1 MELSSLLNVMERVLD
16 SSHAAVFTT
25 VDADGRPHSR
35 WMVPAVIRGQ
45 SGSLYA
51 VTSPH
56 FPKIDQIAAHD
67 RVSWLFQS
75 KALDEILEVTGKAL
89 IIDNP
94 ALKSDVLEA
103 LGPNLSTFWHI
114 NPDESDL
121 TVIETVIESVTY
133 LQPQKGERTTATA

>member
-56 FPKIDQIAAHD
+56 FPKIDQIACPRPRLLAFPVEGSRRD
-67 RVSWLFQS
+67 PGG
-75 KALDEILEVTGKAL
+75 DG
-89 IIDNP
+89 
-94 ALKSDVLEA
+94 
-103 LGPNLSTFWHI
+103 
-114 NPDESDL
+114 
-121 TVIETVIESVTY
+121 
-133 LQPQKGERTTATA
+133 